1 MLNELKILDD
11 EWIVQL
17 RDAVA
22 VHRDAKGALKMDQ
35 SYQPT
40 GWQGAGWGG
49 ALGLIIGATL
59 AIPFT
64 AGASAAVAAGAVAA
78 AAAGGAA
85 LGATSGALDAS
96 FWKDEYGIPEDFV
109 NDVSTLVTPGSSAIY
124 AIIESSDEEAVAAT
138 FERFGRNSRSN
149 QPVDRSESKDRESS
163 VSRRHVSG
171 DSVSTLHSPST
182 LRKGELP

>member
-1 MLNELKILDD
+1 MAELIVVGFKNDTGRASQVLNELKILDD

-59 AIPFT
+59 AILSLPARVPPLRPERSRQQQLAAQPWAPRAEPWTPRSGRTNT
-64 AGASAAVAAGAVAA
+64 A
-78 AAAGGAA
+78 
-85 LGATSGALDAS
+85 
-96 FWKDEYGIPEDFV
+96 
-109 NDVSTLVTPGSSAIY
+109 
-124 AIIESSDEEAVAAT
+124 
-138 FERFGRNSRSN
+138 
-149 QPVDRSESKDRESS
+149 
-163 VSRRHVSG
+163 
-171 DSVSTLHSPST
+171 SPRIS
-182 LRKGELP
+182 

>member
-1 MLNELKILDD
+1 MAELIVVGFKNDTGRASQVLNELKILDD

-64 AGASAAVAAGAVAA
+64 AGAGAAVAAGAVAA

-138 FERFGRNSRSN
+138 FERFGGTVVATSL
-149 QPVDRSESKDRESS
+149 
-163 VSRRHVSG
+163 
-171 DSVSTLHSPST
+171 STDQKAKIEKAALVV
-182 LRKGELP
+182 GM